1 MAQQPNKKPAARR
14 PRQARSSQGKFES
27 GVEPVAIER
36 EVGEK
41 TVTPTVAPKVSGPSD
56 NTAGKYGAKP
66 KVGRPGF
73 GSVRVITN

>member
-1 MAQQPNKKPAARR
+1 MAQEQNKRPAPRKPK
-14 PRQARSSQGKFES
+14 QARTSDGKFDQ

-36 EVGEK
+36 EVGDK
-41 TVTPTVAPKVSGPSD
+41 TVKQTVTPKVSGPSD

-73 GSVRVITN
+73 GSVRVINN